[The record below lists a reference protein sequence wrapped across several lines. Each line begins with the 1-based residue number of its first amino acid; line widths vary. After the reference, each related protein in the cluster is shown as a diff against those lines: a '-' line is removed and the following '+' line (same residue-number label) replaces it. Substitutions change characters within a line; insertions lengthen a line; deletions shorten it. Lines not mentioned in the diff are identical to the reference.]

1 MSCPMEF
8 TKRDTKI
15 LKGIAIC
22 LMLCH
27 HLFTFPERLDGVGFV
42 SAPFIN
48 GMSFAMCMGQFGKLC
63 VALFTLLGGYGAY
76 LSCTRTGGEERF
88 TARHLRSLYGAYWR
102 VFVLAVP
109 ISLLLRQ
116 AHGSPFMED
125 LIYCFLGLR
134 FTYCNEWWFIT
145 PFALLTVGFPLVRR
159 FADRKNVSPEGSF
172 LWLIGGNAVIYYVL
186 PRVMELPLLSAFAGT
201 VFWTELYTTLTLLPA
216 YAMGVLIAKY
226 GLLSA
231 AKALCARRRG
241 LCCAAA
247 VVVLAALI
255 YIHPFN
261 WLAYDFI
268 NAAVFIPCALALLST
283 RLGAFIAPVLERLG
297 EESTSMWLIHALL
310 CYHWCQKLI
319 YAPKYAPLIFLWLLA
334 LSYAAA
340 RLVRLLYSI
349 PARLRAARVKGSAAK

>member
-1 MSCPMEF
+1 
-8 TKRDTKI
+8 
-15 LKGIAIC
+15 
-22 LMLCH
+22 
-27 HLFTFPERLDGVGFV
+27 
-42 SAPFIN
+42 
-48 GMSFAMCMGQFGKLC
+48 
-63 VALFTLLGGYGAY
+63 
-76 LSCTRTGGEERF
+76 
-88 TARHLRSLYGAYWR
+88 
-102 VFVLAVP
+102 
-109 ISLLLRQ
+109 
-116 AHGSPFMED
+116 
-125 LIYCFLGLR
+125 
-134 FTYCNEWWFIT
+134 
-145 PFALLTVGFPLVRR
+145 
-159 FADRKNVSPEGSF
+159 
-172 LWLIGGNAVIYYVL
+172 
-186 PRVMELPLLSAFAGT
+186 
-201 VFWTELYTTLTLLPA
+201 
-216 YAMGVLIAKY
+216 MGVLMAKY
-226 GLLSA
+226 DLLSA

-349 PARLRAARVKGSAAK
+349 PARLRAARVKVSAAK

>member
-1 MSCPMEF
+1 MNREH
-8 TKRDTKI
+8 
-15 LKGIAIC
+15 A
-22 LMLCH
+22 
-27 HLFTFPERLDGVGFV
+27 FV
-42 SAPFIN
+42 
-48 GMSFAMCMGQFGKLC
+48 
-63 VALFTLLGGYGAY
+63 
-76 LSCTRTGGEERF
+76 
-88 TARHLRSLYGAYWR
+88 
-102 VFVLAVP
+102 
-109 ISLLLRQ
+109 
-116 AHGSPFMED
+116 
-125 LIYCFLGLR
+125 
-134 FTYCNEWWFIT
+134 
-145 PFALLTVGFPLVRR
+145 R
-159 FADRKNVSPEGSF
+159 FADRKNASPEGNF

-216 YAMGVLIAKY
+216 YAMGVLMAKY
-226 GLLSA
+226 DLLSA
-231 AKALCARRRG
+231 AKALCARRRS

-319 YAPKYAPLIFLWLLA
+319 DAPKYAPLIFLLLLA

-349 PARLRAARVKGSAAK
+349 PARLRAARVKVSAAK